1 MLHEITEQIIEILN
15 KTTTAVYGT
24 DLENTS
30 TMLICS
36 TDDWEN
42 GRKRQAVVDT
52 LNKLIDINQT
62 NLDILYPDRNKV
74 YAHGVPS
81 NRVTVQYIK

>member
-15 KTTTAVYGT
+15 KTTTALDSADLNVT
-24 DLENTS
+24 DA
-30 TMLICS
+30 
-36 TDDWEN
+36 WEH

-52 LNKLIDINQT
+52 LNKLIDIKQT

>member
-1 MLHEITEQIIEILN
+1 MHFLIEGDKMLLEITQQIIEILN
-15 KTTTAVYGT
+15 KATPALDSADLNGT
-24 DLENTS
+24 E
-30 TMLICS
+30 
-36 TDDWEN
+36 
-42 GRKRQAVVDT
+42 RQEVVDT

-74 YAHGVPS
+74 YAYGVPS

>member
-15 KTTTAVYGT
+15 KTTTALDSADLNGT
-24 DLENTS
+24 DA
-30 TMLICS
+30 
-36 TDDWEN
+36 WEH

-74 YAHGVPS
+74 YAYGVPS
-81 NRVTVQYIK
+81 NKVTVQYIK